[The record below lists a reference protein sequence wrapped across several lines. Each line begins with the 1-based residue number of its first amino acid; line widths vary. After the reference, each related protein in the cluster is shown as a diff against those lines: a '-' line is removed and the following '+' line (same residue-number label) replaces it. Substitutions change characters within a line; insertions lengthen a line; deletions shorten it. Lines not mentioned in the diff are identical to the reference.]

1 MTVTP
6 LKPETGEGY
15 VIQNRG
21 ASKNHPSI
29 VRRSIEFRASQY
41 DRNNGGSDSLIISWR
56 DVRKGQ

>member
-6 LKPETGEGY
+6 LKPETREGY

-29 VRRSIEFRASQY
+29 VRRSIEFRALQY
-41 DRNNGGSDSLIISWR
+41 DRNNGGSDSLTIGWR
-56 DVRKGQ
+56 DA